1 MITETETFDDL
12 TITAYDTDQIY
23 IEMQRPIALSV
34 LRERLAT
41 ISGFDPDKRGGGT
54 TGHDARLVHDS
65 PQIAGDNRHRLQD
78 QLAHGYPTH

>member
-1 MITETETFDDL
+1 MHSRLYMTTETETFDEL

-41 ISGFDPDKRGGGT
+41 ISGFDTHQRGSGT
-54 TGHDARLVHDS
+54 TGHDARLVHDA
-65 PQIAGDNRHRLQD
+65 PQNAGDSGNRLQD
-78 QLAHGYPTH
+78 

>member
-1 MITETETFDDL
+1 MHSRLYMTTETETFDGL

-41 ISGFDPDKRGGGT
+41 ISGFDSDQRSGGT
-54 TGHDARLVHDS
+54 SGHDARLVHDS
-65 PQIAGDNRHRLQD
+65 PQIAGDSGNRLQD
-78 QLAHGYPTH
+78 

>member
-1 MITETETFDDL
+1 MITETETFDEL

-65 PQIAGDNRHRLQD
+65 PQIAGDSGNRLQD
-78 QLAHGYPTH
+78 

>member
-1 MITETETFDDL
+1 MHSRLYMTTETETFDGL

-65 PQIAGDNRHRLQD
+65 PQIAGDSGNRLQD
-78 QLAHGYPTH
+78 

>member
-1 MITETETFDDL
+1 MTTETETFDGL

-41 ISGFDPDKRGGGT
+41 ISGLDPDQRGGGT
-54 TGHDARLVHDS
+54 SGNDARLIHDA
-65 PQIAGDNRHRLQD
+65 PQIAGDSGNRLQD
-78 QLAHGYPTH
+78 

>member
-1 MITETETFDDL
+1 MHSRINMITETETFDEL

-65 PQIAGDNRHRLQD
+65 PQIAGDSGNRLQD
-78 QLAHGYPTH
+78 